1 MIQAYSE
8 ISWKSGTQ
16 IENVI
21 FLLFEV
27 WKDGKLAMVVTGME
41 GTSGTAIKNYD
52 CSVPF
57 ECRTRKP
64 PIWRVFFKSNF
75 EHVSPLV
82 QKCTARQINGDET
95 NFSKLP

>member
-1 MIQAYSE
+1 M
-8 ISWKSGTQ
+8 SWKSGGQ
-16 IENVI
+16 IENLI

-41 GTSGTAIKNYD
+41 GTSGTATKNYE

-57 ECRTRKP
+57 DCRTRKP

-75 EHVSPLV
+75 EYVLPLV
-82 QKCTARQINGDET
+82 QKCNTRQIDGDET
-95 NFSKLP
+95 NFSKMP

>member
-1 MIQAYSE
+1 M
-8 ISWKSGTQ
+8 SWKSGGQ
-16 IENVI
+16 IENLI

-41 GTSGTAIKNYD
+41 GTSGTATKNYE

-57 ECRTRKP
+57 DCRTRKP

-75 EHVSPLV
+75 EYVLPLV
-82 QKCTARQINGDET
+82 QKCNACQIDGNET
-95 NFSKLP
+95 NFSKMP

>member
-1 MIQAYSE
+1 M
-8 ISWKSGTQ
+8 SWKSGGQ
-16 IENVI
+16 IENLI

-41 GTSGTAIKNYD
+41 GTSGTATKNYE

-57 ECRTRKP
+57 DCRTRKP

-75 EHVSPLV
+75 EYVLPLV
-82 QKCTARQINGDET
+82 QKCNARQIDGDET
-95 NFSKLP
+95 NFSKMP

>member
-1 MIQAYSE
+1 M
-8 ISWKSGTQ
+8 SWKSSGQ
-16 IENVI
+16 IENLI

-41 GTSGTAIKNYD
+41 GTSGTATKNYE

-57 ECRTRKP
+57 DCRTRKP

-75 EHVSPLV
+75 EYVLPLV
-82 QKCTARQINGDET
+82 QKCNARQIDGNET
-95 NFSKLP
+95 NFSKMP